1 MVQLPRFEAISS
13 SHELA
18 KKIIDNNGNIL
29 RPSSP
34 TTKAV
39 PAEKND
45 SKLKENCC
53 SSENS

>member
-1 MVQLPRFEAISS
+1 MQLPRFEAISS